1 VKKNT
6 ANSEPL
12 VRVSDFH
19 LNLHPCLFTFLDS
32 VTGVL
37 NSDQARV
44 AMVLNTVQVESVVR
58 DTGWTG
64 GRPPC
69 SLKASARAFLV
80 KAVLNIPTTKDL
92 VSRLDVDFGLRTLCG
107 FGGRVPSEST
117 FSRHFKTFSESGVMD
132 TLHEGLVRNHV
143 GTDTVHHLCRDSS
156 SIQGRETSKVK
167 RERPCK
173 PKQGGGEP
181 APQPPKDPSRIPDQ
195 LTQDYRTSLDQLP
208 RVCDIGTKTGS
219 KGHVFHWIGFKLHL
233 DVADGGL
240 PISAFTTSASV
251 HDSQLAIPLSRMS
264 GYRVG
269 GIFYDQSGDL
279 SQRTRSSN
287 PTRQPRRNRP
297 RPVRSRPSATI
308 QSSNDGRAYV
318 LRYQGQPRRA
328 NRQSAGTGKGSH
340 SLDVRSPERL
350 CARPVRNSLTNRS
363 KQPPYGDPDTESR
376 TSSWANLRRK
386 TPKRTFEHA

>member
-269 GIFYDQSGDL
+269 GIFYEVMDKAYDANAIKAEISRKGRVPL
-279 SQRTRSSN
+279 I
-287 PTRQPRRNRP
+287 QP
-297 RPVRSRPSATI
+297 
-308 QSSNDGRAYV
+308 
-318 LRYQGQPRRA
+318 A
-328 NRQSAGTGKGSH
+328 NRGGIDPVPFDPAQAQRFK
-340 SLDVRSPERL
+340 VRTTVE
-350 CARPVRNSLTNRS
+350 
-363 KQPPYGDPDTESR
+363 
-376 TSSWANLRRK
+376 
-386 TPKRTFEHA
+386 RTFSDIKDNHGGRTVRVRGPEKVHTHLMFGVLSVFALVLCGIR